1 MRRGAPAPPPLR
13 LGALLVLCSLS
24 GLAVPV
30 GSGSAAGELSA
41 AALPPL
47 LPLLPP
53 PAALADS
60 RAALHAD
67 LKDKTRAQLTRKM
80 DAGEQLADLKAASF
94 TAGSGVRLLPG
105 HGRGQRTLHREPQGF
120 RAHLRWE
127 GGRALRRRGP
137 GDISG
142 GRLREGGQGSG
153 RARGRRAARGAVA
166 QRREGR
172 GDLLHGSRHAACCC
186 CTSPAA

>member
-1 MRRGAPAPPPLR
+1 MALMRRGAPAPPPLR

-67 LKDKTRAQLTRKM
+67 LKDKTRAQLTWKM
-80 DAGEQLADLKAASF
+80 DAGEQLADVKAASF
-94 TAGSGVRLLPG
+94 TVGSRVRLAGLERAINIAVNGVPDPRVRG
-105 HGRGQRTLHREPQGF
+105 HYCKRPPFLSSKG
-120 RAHLRWE
+120 
-127 GGRALRRRGP
+127 
-137 GDISG
+137 
-142 GRLREGGQGSG
+142 
-153 RARGRRAARGAVA
+153 
-166 QRREGR
+166 
-172 GDLLHGSRHAACCC
+172 
-186 CTSPAA
+186 